1 MTNFSEYQK
10 AIFRNVATNSEHLIV
25 NAYAGS
31 RQNNYPC
38 RIY

>member
-10 AIFRNVATNSEHLIV
+10 AIFKNVATNSEHLIV

-31 RQNNYPC
+31 R
-38 RIY
+38 